1 MCRCNYKTCRNRVLQ
16 KGITK
21 DLEVVWINGQWA
33 LRCNSRIRSG
43 EFICEFVGVIGKA
56 TEPPSS
62 DVVHLPGAEA
72 WINAITHN
80 ACSALEDR
88 TSTISAEQRA
98 HIDNCSRRCEYI
110 LMVDAKRYSNVG
122 KFVRV
127 LSDDRKQNV
136 DLKWVWVDNHD
147 PLLPR
152 VGIYAKRDIKAGEIL
167 ARAPQPSRVIF
178 DEIEEI
184 EDSQ

>member
-1 MCRCNYKTCRNRVLQ
+1 
-16 KGITK
+16 
-21 DLEVVWINGQWA
+21 
-33 LRCNSRIRSG
+33 
-43 EFICEFVGVIGKA
+43 
-56 TEPPSS
+56 
-62 DVVHLPGAEA
+62 
-72 WINAITHN
+72 
-80 ACSALEDR
+80 
-88 TSTISAEQRA
+88 
-98 HIDNCSRRCEYI
+98 
-110 LMVDAKRYSNVG
+110 MVDAKRYSNVG